1 LLHFFTASLSRR
13 LYGLLALFAVG
24 FFAVV
29 GYQLYD
35 LKTNLDDFKRTEL
48 QSVVQA
54 ATSVVQ
60 SYYDRFQAGE
70 LTEDEAKVQ
79 ALDAVRAMRYQ
90 GKEYFF
96 IDDYNSMILIMHPT
110 KPEKQGADR
119 SVEADSRGKF
129 YLQELLGKVR
139 TDGAGFETYLFKMP
153 EGGEADK
160 VSYALGFA
168 PWGWSIASGVM
179 FTQVDEIF
187 WQAAA
192 EGGAMTATIALLILL
207 AGVLIAR
214 SIAKPMVQLNRTMLR
229 VADGE
234 YSLVVEGTK
243 RRDEIGAMAKAVEVF
258 RENGAKVAQMT
269 EAEAARIVSDQQ
281 ARARMMAELQKSFGE
296 VVDAAIAGDFSR
308 RVDAEF
314 PDAELNALAGSV
326 NNLVA
331 TVDRGLTETGEV
343 IAALAD
349 ADLTKRMQ
357 GDYEGAFARLKNDT
371 NAMADKLSDIVGQ
384 LKETSRGLKT
394 ATGEILSG
402 ANDLSERTT
411 KQAAT
416 IEETSAAM
424 EQLASTVLKNADRA
438 KEASGVAGRVTVT
451 AEEGGKVMGEANSA
465 MERITQSSGKIS
477 NIIGLID
484 DIAFQTNL
492 LALNASVEAARA
504 GDAGKGF
511 AVVAVEVRRLA
522 QSAASASSDVKKLI
536 EQSGAEVSTGSKLV
550 ADAANRLHLM
560 LEAARSS
567 SMLMDGIAR
576 DSREQAS
583 AIEEVTTAVRQLDE
597 MTQHN
602 AALVEETN
610 AAIEQTEAQANDLDR
625 VVDIFNV
632 SGSGPAVQLRPTGA
646 RTAPPKGIR
655 GLQQKVKQAASSY
668 LSRGNAAVERTG
680 PNSDGGETTLTR
692 GVR

>member
-1 LLHFFTASLSRR
+1 MHFFTASLSRR